1 MRNEAEKELT
11 KLHKIIGF
19 RPVLLQVIMSNE
31 VELPT
36 RRAAVI
42 YLNNMVNG
50 SWVNREPDTPGQCRT
65 DPPSGES
72 GILHIFRQYYMLQ
85 HPILG
90 TT

>member
-50 SWVNREPDTPGQCRT
+50 IWVNRELDTPGQCCPFAVHEQDR
-65 DPPSGES
+65 S
-72 GILHIFRQYYMLQ
+72 
-85 HPILG
+85 PIR
-90 TT
+90 